1 MMCLNDII
9 YYAEKYFSM
18 VFVGQKEFE
27 GNRVAIF
34 TVNEKS
40 LVNRFI
46 QYFSPYKAQK
56 LYDSHNEN
64 ELYGIV
70 LQ

>member
-1 MMCLNDII
+1 MMDLNDII

-18 VFVGQKEFE
+18 VFVGQKELE

-40 LVNRFI
+40 LVNNFI
-46 QYFSPYKAQK
+46 QYFSPYKAQR

-64 ELYGIV
+64 ELYGLIME
-70 LQ
+70 